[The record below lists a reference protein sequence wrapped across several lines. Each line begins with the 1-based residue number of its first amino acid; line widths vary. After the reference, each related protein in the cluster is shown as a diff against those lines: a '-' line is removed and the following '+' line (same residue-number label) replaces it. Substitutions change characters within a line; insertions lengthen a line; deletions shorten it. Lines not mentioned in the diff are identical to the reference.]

1 MLFPPLIICL
11 LIQNPLKPEKFSK
24 VSSDILSVQKLFQRT
39 PEKLHD
45 LSLGTYAL
53 SASVYVL
60 VQPYCYKD
68 ENTAE
73 YHSLKLRDKPAPACR
88 YKLRECKCHQR
99 RKISQL
105 VKL

>member
-1 MLFPPLIICL
+1 M
-11 LIQNPLKPEKFSK
+11 KDKKKHPEKVRYMSVKNIIFFLGFS
-24 VSSDILSVQKLFQRT
+24 QKF
-39 PEKLHD
+39 
-45 LSLGTYAL
+45 
-53 SASVYVL
+53 YVL

-88 YKLRECKCHQR
+88 YKLHECKCHQR